1 VADYTQPHWD
11 RSALVVID
19 FQRDFLDDG
28 VAAVP
33 GTTAVVPKVASL
45 VEGFRSAGRPIIHV
59 IRLYQPGGSDIDPPR
74 RDSIEKGTVIV
85 APGTEGSQ
93 VADGVLPNVF
103 RLDTGLLLAGRPQE
117 VGPNEV
123 VIFKPRWS
131 AFYRTELEALLR
143 ARGCDTVVVA
153 GCNLPNCPRATLFD
167 ASERDFRAALVQDAV
182 SQTSY
187 ERLADLERIG
197 ITLYSTT
204 DVLASVRGSGSGH

>member
-1 VADYTQPHWD
+1 MADYTQPHWD

-59 IRLYQPGGSDIDPPR
+59 IRLYQPRGSDIDPPR

-131 AFYRTELEALLR
+131 AFHRTELEALLR
-143 ARGCDTVVVA
+143 EQG
-153 GCNLPNCPRATLFD
+153 
-167 ASERDFRAALVQDAV
+167 
-182 SQTSY
+182 
-187 ERLADLERIG
+187 
-197 ITLYSTT
+197 
-204 DVLASVRGSGSGH
+204 